1 MIGSLKHIFIGAAL
15 VAPCALGAQAPTLA
29 NALKALDPTQVIAI
43 APKVKALKADPAT
56 LTLHVGETV
65 SLGRITVTVIDSTG
79 RTAGALIGYDFAIKP
94 GEPATVM
101 PRQVTGVRPGTTE
114 LTILY
119 PRSAWTARKD
129 PRAETKVKVV
139 VVK

>member
-1 MIGSLKHIFIGAAL
+1 MIDGLKHILIGAAL
-15 VAPCALGAQAPTLA
+15 VAPGALGAQAPTLA
-29 NALKALDPTQVIAI
+29 NALKPLDPTQVIALV
-43 APKVKALKADPAT
+43 PKVKAIKADPTT

-65 SLGRITVTVIDSTG
+65 SLGRITVTVIDSAG

-94 GEPATVM
+94 GEPATAM

-114 LTILY
+114 LAILY

-129 PRAETKVKVV
+129 PRAETKVKIV